1 MAQPPVRPT
10 KPKFQLAYLF
20 SGKNRRATQT
30 YNEDYAQY
38 QWDQE
43 NYYNSPAQ
51 QMKRYKDANLNT
63 NLMYGQG
70 TPGNA
75 GQMPNVEPYQNLPE
89 NDQVFNAINPLDK
102 LSRFADIKMK
112 MAHAKKISAETPVTI
127 TKGKRE
133 QGKYEAESVSP
144 SSLSQ
149 DEIENL
155 PPLQRKQWQEMQ
167 TSIHQTETAMQNAK
181 NAKQQVELNKKLNIL
196 RQKEINWYISMAIS
210 GMFVGGA
217 GAISRLK

>member
-89 NDQVFNAINPLDK
+89 NDQVFNAINPLEK

-112 MAHAKKISAETPVTI
+112 MAHAKKISAETPVTVL
-127 TKGKRE
+127 KGNRE
-133 QGKYEAESVSP
+133 RGKWEAESVMP
-144 SSLSQ
+144 NQLTEE
-149 DEIENL
+149 EIQNM

-217 GAISRLK
+217 GAISRFK